1 MRPRSSSHQVVL
13 PRAPAP
19 PAGCHL
25 NGGNVVAAGATLFTA
40 DLQRNLGDLNG
51 ESLYQLI
58 YSGKGK
64 MPGFGKECAP
74 KGKCTFGPRLEDEE
88 ITAQAQYG
96 LERAAQE
103 WK

>member
-1 MRPRSSSHQVVL
+1 
-13 PRAPAP
+13 
-19 PAGCHL
+19 
-25 NGGNVVAAGATLFTA
+25 VAAGATLFTA
-40 DLQRNLGDLNG
+40 DLQRNGVG
-51 ESLYQLI
+51 EPDSLYQLI

-88 ITAQAQYG
+88 ITALTQYV
-96 LERAAQE
+96 LDRAAQE